1 MMTLEEMF
9 RKVNKIQSMAL
20 SLAIALDGA
29 DKYAC
34 ACAEFYPAA
43 EEIHAQLD
51 DLVVGMH
58 KAITIGEIEVKG

>member
-1 MMTLEEMF
+1 MTLEEMF
-9 RKVNKIQSMAL
+9 KEVNKIQSMAL

-43 EEIHAQLD
+43 EEIQMQLE
-51 DLVVGMH
+51 DLKLSMRKVIVS
-58 KAITIGEIEVKG
+58 GEVEVKG